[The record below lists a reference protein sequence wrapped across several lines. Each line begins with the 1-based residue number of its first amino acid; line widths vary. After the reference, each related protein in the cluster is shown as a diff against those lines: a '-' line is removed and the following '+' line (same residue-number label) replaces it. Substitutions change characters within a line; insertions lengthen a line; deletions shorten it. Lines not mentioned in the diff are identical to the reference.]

1 MSTLSDRMMWKHTPN
16 QYPDKRIT
24 GNFADIREAPLVRIG
39 IYPGY
44 MSYEDMDPLYTA
56 DGAGVTA
63 TGRGTWGQLYRAGKY
78 GGR

>member
-1 MSTLSDRMMWKHTPN
+1 MSTLSDRMMWQSPV
-16 QYPDKRIT
+16 YPTKRHVA
-24 GNFADIREAPLVRIG
+24 NFANITEAPVMRIG
-39 IYPGY
+39 IFPGY
-44 MSYEDMDPLYTA
+44 ISYDDLEPLYTA